1 MWVGRKISKEGINFD
16 PEMTRGLVGLTP
28 PKNAQQLQKF
38 VCGANW
44 MRNSIP
50 SFAEAIEPLQS
61 VLKSCQKEAGSAKGT
76 RLRKI
81 PLEWTE
87 QMNKAFE
94 NVKKLI
100 ENAVRLAHPD
110 FEKQFCLF
118 TDASDLHWGVVLT
131 QVTWIDD
138 QECITKQ
145 SHEPLS
151 FLSGSFSG
159 SQLNWS
165 IIEKEAFPIIAA
177 VDRLRHYLLNDKGFR
192 LYTDHRNL
200 VYVFDPISRG
210 SDCTKQTSEKLAR
223 WAEKLRAHTYTVEHL
238 PGESNVWA
246 DILSRWKD
254 NNESIQSQ
262 SAERLA
268 GMMSSTPV
276 KPDMDEFVWP
286 SKEEIYKAQ
295 SKTMK

>member
-1 MWVGRKISKEGINFD
+1 
-16 PEMTRGLVGLTP
+16 
-28 PKNAQQLQKF
+28 
-38 VCGANW
+38 

-131 QVTWIDD
+131 QVTRIDD

-177 VDRLRHYLLNDKGFR
+177 VDRLRHYLHKYYGFS
-192 LYTDHRNL
+192 YSQSISL
-200 VYVFDPISRG
+200 VLS
-210 SDCTKQTSEKLAR
+210 A
-223 WAEKLRAHTYTVEHL
+223 LRASLLH
-238 PGESNVWA
+238 S
-246 DILSRWKD
+246 
-254 NNESIQSQ
+254 
-262 SAERLA
+262 
-268 GMMSSTPV
+268 
-276 KPDMDEFVWP
+276 
-286 SKEEIYKAQ
+286 
-295 SKTMK
+295 